1 MKWKRRPSAADFSF
15 MGPPPRPVRRAWWM
29 RLLLG
34 EEKDPIDLGS
44 TIATFL
50 FFSLGL
56 VVVLVD
62 LCFAVFRS

>member
-1 MKWKRRPSAADFSF
+1 MKCKRRPSAADFSF

-34 EEKDPIDLGS
+34 KKKPIDLGS

-50 FFSLGL
+50 FFLLGL
-56 VVVLVD
+56 VVILVE
-62 LCFAVFRS
+62 LCLAVFRS